1 MRLQQH
7 LEGYNLRIDKNL
19 ILKLV
24 EEIRDKNRADRAI
37 GKKYLNLAVIGEVV
51 KLTPSNVRLLS
62 ISTRLGPLPNK
73 KPPKEAKKKKLKAE
87 PPPRVLILEGIVRGD
102 RLSLESALAGY
113 LMELKNSPL
122 FDQPTIDKKSFEYSG
137 DNEVLLF
144 LAKLKLV

>member
-1 MRLQQH
+1 MRVDQ
-7 LEGYNLRIDKNL
+7 NL

-24 EEIRDKNRADRAI
+24 EDIRVKNRSDRAI

-62 ISTRLGPLPNK
+62 ISTQLGPLAK
-73 KPPKEAKKKKLKAE
+73 KPQKEAKKKKRKAE
-87 PPPRVLILEGIVRGD
+87 PLPKVVILKGIVKGS

-122 FDQPTIDKKSFEYSG
+122 FDQPTINKKSFEFSG
-137 DNEVLLF
+137 NGLIELVDNCG
-144 LAKLKLV
+144 